1 MTTLR
6 FKDVLLFYNDSSFD
20 QEEELHP
27 IHAEFVIVNAL
38 LVVHMLNILSRK
50 KFIF

>member
-6 FKDVLLFYNDSSFD
+6 FKDVLLLYNDSSFD

-27 IHAEFVIVNAL
+27 IHAEFAIVNAS
-38 LVVHMLNILSRK
+38 LVVHALNMLSRK